1 LIQCTH
7 HPTPTE
13 SNTVDLDALQAFVAV
28 VEHGGFRAAAQ
39 DRFTS
44 QPSLSRLVARLEA
57 ELGVT
62 LLHRGP
68 GGVRPT
74 SHGETL
80 LAGAHRILHT
90 MEEVRAATVT
100 HGTTTVRLGTAATA
114 AGSYLAPFLSHWI
127 PAHPELRIVMLED
140 GGSRLRRRLERRECD
155 LAVVAAPVPDMFDHL
170 PITTVTV
177 QALLPPG
184 HRLAS
189 STEPVAVH
197 ELHGE
202 RILVNGRPFLSTEL
216 LLAACRLA
224 GSEPQIVYEC
234 SIGQTLAALA
244 EAGLGIAVLGDSV
257 DLRGFT
263 MPRRNLHNG
272 DGEPLAFELH
282 IAWPKAEPLAPIVD
296 QFVRELSAY
305 TAGRSNRVS
314 TSACPAESWSLLG
327 RQLPRTWSE

>member
-1 LIQCTH
+1 VEI
-7 HPTPTE
+7 E
-13 SNTVDLDALQAFVAV
+13 ALRAFVAV

-39 DRFTS
+39 ARFTS

-57 ELGVT
+57 DLGVI
-62 LLHRGP
+62 LLDRGP

-74 SHGETL
+74 SHGEAL
-80 LAGAHRILHT
+80 LAGARRIVET
-90 MEEVRAATVT
+90 IEEVRAATVKS
-100 HGTTTVRLGTAATA
+100 GTTTVRLGTAATA

-140 GGSRLRRRLERRECD
+140 GAGRLRRRLERRECD
-155 LAVVAAPVPDMFDHL
+155 LAVVAAPVPDTFDHL

-189 STEPVAVH
+189 TSEPLAVH
-197 ELHGE
+197 EVHGE
-202 RILVNGRPFLSTEL
+202 RLLVNGRPFLSTEL

-234 SIGQTLAALA
+234 SVGQTLAALA

-257 DLRGFT
+257 DLRGFA
-263 MPRRNLHNG
+263 MPRRYLHNG
-272 DGEPLAFELH
+272 DGEPLAFDLH
-282 IAWPKAEPLAPIVD
+282 IAWPKAQPLEPVVD
-296 QFVRELSAY
+296 RFVRELSAY
-305 TAGRSNRVS
+305 TRRSPL
-314 TSACPAESWSLLG
+314 PASSSMG
-327 RQLPRTWSE
+327 APRPSMLTG